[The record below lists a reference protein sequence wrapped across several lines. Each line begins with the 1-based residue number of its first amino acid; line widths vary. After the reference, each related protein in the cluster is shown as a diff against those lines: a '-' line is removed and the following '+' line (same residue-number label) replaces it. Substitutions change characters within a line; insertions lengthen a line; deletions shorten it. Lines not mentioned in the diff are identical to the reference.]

1 MKRVPYDARKNIL
14 LLMLREEELKLD
26 DFYKKA
32 YFITGHMRMRT
43 LNSYIKVMKEIICD
57 SNGTVRLDV
66 EKCPVWLQY
75 ALYIKQHGTVTT
87 SELARAFGHPQPK
100 VHNEMHRY
108 MDLFNIGRS
117 MNKNTYELKEGIT
130 AHNNTYTQ

>member
-43 LNSYIKVMKEIICD
+43 LNSYLKVMKEIICD

-87 SELARAFGHPQPK
+87 SEIARAFGHNQSK
-100 VHNEMHRY
+100 VHNEIDRY
-108 MDLFNIGRS
+108 AELFNHGKE
-117 MNKNTYELKEGIT
+117 MNRNTYELKEFNIIDKEVDR
-130 AHNNTYTQ
+130 

>member
-43 LNSYIKVMKEIICD
+43 LNSYIKVMKELECGC
-57 SNGTVRLDV
+57 NRTVKLNIK
-66 EKCPVWLQY
+66 KCPMWLQY
-75 ALYIKQHGTVTT
+75 ALYIKRNGTVTT
-87 SELARAFGHPQPK
+87 SEIARAFGHNQSK
-100 VHNEMHRY
+100 VYNEIERY
-108 MDLFNIGRS
+108 AELFNYGKE
-117 MNKNTYELKEGIT
+117 MNRNTYELKDFNIIDKEVDR
-130 AHNNTYTQ
+130 